1 MPKADGFRNHAG
13 HDPASGCPAPSLW
26 GELVAGLIGADL
38 ARRFL
43 QHADRCASCAEE
55 LRFARAAIQG
65 VDELPEE
72 TRQRLVTAG
81 EDWQR
86 RFAEGIAARGTR
98 RINDEFDHEPEQPPT
113 ARRHLLMR
121 LWARVTGKLR
131 RGK

>member
-81 EDWQR
+81 KEWQM
-86 RFAEGIAARGTR
+86 RFAEEIAAREIR
-98 RINDEFDHEPEQPPT
+98 EVNDEFGHEPEQPPA
-113 ARRHLLMR
+113 ARGHLFMR
-121 LWARVTGKLR
+121 LWARLR
-131 RGK
+131 RGKRRR